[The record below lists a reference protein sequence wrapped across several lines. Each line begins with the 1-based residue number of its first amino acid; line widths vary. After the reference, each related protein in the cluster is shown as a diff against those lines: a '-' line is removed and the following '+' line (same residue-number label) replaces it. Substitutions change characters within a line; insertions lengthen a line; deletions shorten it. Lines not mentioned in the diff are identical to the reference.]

1 MNAPKRRSFTPTRRL
16 IRSSLTRSI
25 WSSPVRRPD
34 GPGQFAFADP
44 HHVRQI
50 LSASGWSDI
59 NMQAIDARRLL
70 PHSQLSRYVGKLGP
84 LGQALPHADEQ
95 TRVQVLEKVLE
106 AFEPYV

>member
-1 MNAPKRRSFTPTRRL
+1 
-16 IRSSLTRSI
+16 
-25 WSSPVRRPD
+25 
-34 GPGQFAFADP
+34 
-44 HHVRQI
+44 
-50 LSASGWSDI
+50 
-59 NMQAIDARRLL
+59 MQAIDARRLL